1 MALANVTVNF
11 TLSDLAVWLIL
22 GAAGGLVTGQLMKS
36 KGMHI
41 LGDLI
46 FGLIGGLVG
55 VYAVGSLLK
64 APSGGLTQ
72 WLLALFGGVVVV
84 VLVHFVQDVR
94 KRASA

>member
-1 MALANVTVNF
+1 MALVDVTVNF

-22 GAAGGLVTGQLMKS
+22 GAVGGLVTGQLMKS

-41 LGDLI
+41 VGDLF
-46 FGLIGGLVG
+46 FGLLGGLLG
-55 VYAVGSLLK
+55 VYVVGAFMRAS
-64 APSGGLTQ
+64 PGGLTQ

-84 VLVHFVQDVR
+84 VLEHFVLDVR